1 MIALSALAALLLAG
15 PSVPWTRDYTRA
27 FSDAEEHR
35 KPVLLFFTGECG
47 GGNRPVNPIAAEGPI
62 EHQEGLSAC
71 DRMQDDVWEDAAIV
85 AAAGRYVPVVVDG
98 GDRTLQVRYQAVR
111 MPTTIVT
118 DPWGNE
124 VFRTSGYIAKDK
136 MARILAAVPQDF
148 TTLLEAGRAMKAN
161 PDNMS
166 ALLDAARFYEGAGL
180 AQVSERLY
188 ANALGSPGAADV
200 TARRQ
205 AVIARG
211 LNLMAHLNQP
221 VEAARLFEKELQA
234 APDAP
239 GSDALMLGVVNAQ
252 LTAGRRKEAEAALQ
266 QMERKFPASAYTARA
281 KQNVAG
287 TGK

>member
-1 MIALSALAALLLAG
+1 MITALAALLLAG
-15 PSVPWTRDYTRA
+15 VPWTRDYTRA
-27 FSDAEEHR
+27 FADAEENR
-35 KPVLLFFTGECG
+35 RPLLLFFTGECG
-47 GGNRPVNPIAAEGPI
+47 GGNRPVNPIGAEGPI

-71 DRMQDDVWEDAAIV
+71 DRMQQDIWEDAAI
-85 AAAGRYVPVVVDG
+85 AAAAARYLPVVVDG

-148 TTLLEAGRAMKAN
+148 AALGEVGKALKAR
-161 PDNMS
+161 PDDMG
-166 ALLDAARFYEGAGL
+166 ALTGAARFYEGAGL
-180 AQVSERLY
+180 PQVSERLY
-188 ANALGSPGAADV
+188 VNALNSPGAADV
-200 TARRQ
+200 AARRE

-211 LNLMAHLNQP
+211 LNLMARLSQP
-221 VEAARLFEKELQA
+221 LEAARLFEKELQG

-239 GSDALMLGVVNAQ
+239 GSDALMLGLVNAQ
-252 LTAGRRKEAEAALQ
+252 LSAGKRKEAEAALQ

-281 KQNVAG
+281 KQNLAAV
-287 TGK
+287 GK